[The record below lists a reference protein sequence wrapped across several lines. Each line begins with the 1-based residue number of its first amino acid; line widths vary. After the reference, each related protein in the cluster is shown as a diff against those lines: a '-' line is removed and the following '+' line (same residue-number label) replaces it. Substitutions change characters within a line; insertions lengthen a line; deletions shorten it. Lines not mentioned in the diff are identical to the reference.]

1 MFNSIRG
8 IITGKLSDSIYMLSG
23 GIEWDI
29 SVPAT
34 DIARLSPLGEEGR
47 VYTWLYHR

>member
-8 IITGKLSDSIYMLSG
+8 IITEKKSDSLFILSG

-29 SVPAT
+29 AVPAT
-34 DIARLSPLGEEGR
+34 DLAR
-47 VYTWLYHR
+47 

>member
-8 IITGKLSDSIYMLSG
+8 TITGKLADSIHIQSG

-29 SVPAT
+29 SVPLR
-34 DIARLSPLGEEGR
+34 I
-47 VYTWLYHR
+47 